1 MKPLELLLKP
11 VLTMLLLAIVPDAAN
26 AQILTVTS
34 QDRTVYYEMGASE
47 NFGSYWTDGESTN
60 ELTEAGSWSQS
71 YSVTAP
77 GCVTL
82 TFSDSQQS
90 SLAVTSNS
98 LHVAGQLQAACNYQ
112 PNLMSNCQGYLTGYS
127 RLVAQ
132 FSCSGDAPF
141 AFRLTGATSE
151 TDSGSPSGSSL
162 VDAIV
167 DLAITDPVTG
177 DADVV
182 FGVSA
187 SWDNTLGTAL
197 AGPATGTNSGII
209 VPGSNCEIRAQA
221 YIPELGYDST
231 QEFATARSVTF
242 TFDVKPASALPAF
255 VDFNFSVDG
264 TPVTTANAWHFTAS
278 YPNGTPE
285 LTLKVQSTLTPGDDG
300 SWVDLPVNPFMSY
313 TNSNWTLDT
322 TGVPGGDRSFRAIA
336 SAPFTYSN
344 VVSTMRGPI
353 SILNVLPPFVDF
365 SVTPWS
371 VNALSEVLPFGTWW
385 FTAKVLAIE
394 AVGGVRTHLQWSAA
408 PNDTNSWQDCRTGRT
423 SAVSCTRP
431 TFLPA
436 RFSSVRRLRRRGTWT
451 VIRRCGGPTASR
463 RPSSSKPRSSP
474 GIRPL
479 LWRGSSMARAASTY
493 GSR

>member
-26 AQILTVTS
+26 AQILTVIS
-34 QDRTVYYEMGASE
+34 QDRTVYYVMNAYSE
-47 NFGSYWTDGESTN
+47 ALGTYWSDVEQTN
-60 ELTEAGSWSQS
+60 ELTQAGSWNQS

-82 TFSDSQQS
+82 TFSESQQS
-90 SLAVTSNS
+90 TISVTSNS

-112 PNLMSNCQGYLTGYS
+112 PNVMLNCLGGLNGYS

-141 AFRLTGATSE
+141 AFRLTGATFE
-151 TDSGSPSGSSL
+151 TDSGSPSGSGYP
-162 VDAIV
+162 DAIV
-167 DLAITDPVTG
+167 DLAIADPVTG
-177 DADVV
+177 DADAV
-182 FGVSA
+182 FGVSS
-187 SWDNTLGTAL
+187 SWYNTLGTAL
-197 AGPATGTNSGII
+197 AGPATGSNSGILA
-209 VPGSNCEIRAQA
+209 PGANCTIRAQA
-221 YIPELGYDST
+221 YITGLGSDST
-231 QEFATARSVTF
+231 QEFATTRSVTF
-242 TFDVKPASALPAF
+242 TFDVKPASVLPAF

-344 VVSTMRGPI
+344 VVSTMR
-353 SILNVLPPFVDF
+353 
-365 SVTPWS
+365 
-371 VNALSEVLPFGTWW
+371 
-385 FTAKVLAIE
+385 
-394 AVGGVRTHLQWSAA
+394 
-408 PNDTNSWQDCRTGRT
+408 
-423 SAVSCTRP
+423 
-431 TFLPA
+431 
-436 RFSSVRRLRRRGTWT
+436 
-451 VIRRCGGPTASR
+451 
-463 RPSSSKPRSSP
+463 
-474 GIRPL
+474 
-479 LWRGSSMARAASTY
+479 
-493 GSR
+493 